1 MSGGAGSDR
10 KQAYFAKLIQLLDEY
25 PKILIVGADNVGSF
39 HMQTI
44 RKSLRGKAILLM
56 GKNTMIRKAIRGHI
70 TKNPNLEKIL
80 GHVKGNIGFV
90 FTKDDLGEIAKLLTE
105 NKVEAVAKAGGIAPS
120 DVIVPAGST
129 NLEPTKTS
137 FFQALN
143 IATKIARGQI
153 DISVDVHLIK
163 AGEKVNNSQ
172 AALLQMLNM
181 KPFKYG
187 LQLITIYED
196 GSIYDPSI
204 LKITTDDILASFRKG
219 IATLTAVSLGSG
231 YPTAPAMPHLVSHGF
246 KKAVKNVA
254 SISLAT
260 GNYSTAALPHYV
272 ANGFKKVLSIAL
284 ATDFPIPQ
292 TKRLS
297 APVAVAAPV
306 AEKKGKEEAPKKGK
320 EEAKKE
326 KEPEPEPAE
335 EEDMGLGLFD

>member
-1 MSGGAGSDR
+1 MTGGAGSEK

-44 RKSLRGKAILLM
+44 RKSLRGKAVLLM
-56 GKNTMIRKAIRGHI
+56 GKNTMIRKAIRGHL
-70 TKNPNLEKIL
+70 TSNPNLEKL
-80 GHVKGNIGFV
+80 LPHVKGNVGFV
-90 FTKDDLGEIAKLLTE
+90 FTKEDLGEIAKLLTE
-105 NKVEAVAKAGGIAPS
+105 NKVEAVAKAGGVAPS

-143 IATKIARGQI
+143 ISTKIARGQI
-153 DISVDVHLIK
+153 DISVDVHLVK

-187 LQLITIYED
+187 LQLLTIFEE
-196 GSIYDPSI
+196 GSIMDPSI
-204 LKITTDDILASFRKG
+204 LKITTDDILNSFRKG
-219 IATLTAVSLGSG
+219 IATLTAVSLGAN
-231 YPTAPAMPHLVSHGF
+231 YPTSASMPHLVRHGF
-246 KKAVKNVA
+246 KKATKNVA

-260 GNYSTAALPHYV
+260 GVYSTAALPHYF
-272 ANGFKKVLSIAL
+272 ANGFKKVLSVAL

-292 TKRLS
+292 TKRFS
-297 APVAVAAPV
+297 APVAVAAP
-306 AEKKGKEEAPKKGK
+306 AQKKEEAPKKGK

-335 EEDMGLGLFD
+335 DEDMGLGLFD

>member
-1 MSGGAGSDR
+1 MSGGAGSER
-10 KQAYFAKLIQLLDEY
+10 KQAYFTKLIQLLDEY

-39 HMQTI
+39 HMQSI
-44 RKSLRGKAILLM
+44 RKSLRGKAVLLM
-56 GKNTMIRKAIRGHI
+56 GKNTMIRKAIKGHLEQ
-70 TKNPNLEKIL
+70 NPNLEKL
-80 GHVKGNIGFV
+80 LPHVKGNVGFV
-90 FTKDDLGEIAKLLTE
+90 FTKADLGEVAKLLTD
-105 NKVEAVAKAGGIAPS
+105 NKVEAVAKAGGIAPC

-153 DISVDVHLIK
+153 DISVDVPLIK
-163 AGEKVNNSQ
+163 AGDKVNNSQ

-187 LQLITIYED
+187 LSLITIYED

-219 IATLTAVSLGSG
+219 IATLTAVSLGAG
-231 YPTAPAMPHLVSHGF
+231 YPSAPAMPHFVNSGF

-260 GNYSTAALPHYV
+260 GTFSTPAVPHYI
-272 ANGFKKVLSIAL
+272 ANGFKKVLSVAL

-292 TKRLS
+292 TKRFT
-297 APVAVAAPV
+297 AAAVAAPA
-306 AEKKGKEEAPKKGK
+306 AEKPKGGKEEAPKKAK
-320 EEAKKE
+320 EEPKAKE
-326 KEPEPEPAE
+326 KEPEPEPE
-335 EEDMGLGLFD
+335 EEGLGGLFD